1 MLSRI
6 TFSKVEPKAKYT
18 HFIEPNGDTIAI
30 YSMGTVP
37 EFRVGVVTDQ
47 EFPSEEQRAAI
58 VHIACVATL
67 EEPHVIV
74 EFEAGTS
81 PFDVLVPASAKIYV
95 DPYG

>member
-1 MLSRI
+1 MPLSALAR
-6 TFSKVEPKAKYT
+6 TSGALHALVFYQCSS
-18 HFIEPNGDTIAI
+18 D
-30 YSMGTVP
+30 
-37 EFRVGVVTDQ
+37 VVTDQ